1 MENQAIVIAAAVLGG
16 AAGIAA
22 AIGFLAARV
31 AVLAVRLEARA
42 APNLFV
48 EDVAFVPYA
57 RVSYGELQ
65 SGQWGHLPLTFPS
78 ATAGLWDV
86 FTARYPAEVRLR
98 GRLLLR
104 NGGGSALPVLVKY
117 RCFLRGEPVGE
128 GVYHSFNPVAAGQ
141 SVSVPFGLSLPLTTP
156 GIGVGDAVLAVGV
169 DGFGEAKRF
178 VFWYDSSANEWRQ
191 DSAGLDPEV
200 LARVSRA

>member
-1 MENQAIVIAAAVLGG
+1 MENQAIMIAAAVLVG
-16 AAGIAA
+16 AAGISA
-22 AIGFLAARV
+22 AIAFLAARV
-31 AVLAVRLEARA
+31 AALAPRLDARA
-42 APNLFV
+42 APDLFV
-48 EDVAFVPYA
+48 EDVVLVPYA

-78 ATAGLWDV
+78 ATAGLWDI

-98 GRLLLR
+98 GQLLLR
-104 NGGGSALPVLVKY
+104 NGGTSAPPVLVTH
-117 RCFLRGEPVGE
+117 RCFFRGEPVGE
-128 GVYHSFNPVAAGQ
+128 GVYHSVNPVGAGQ

-156 GIGVGDAVLAVGV
+156 EIGVGDAVLAVWV

-191 DSAGLDPEV
+191 DSAGLNPQV
-200 LARVSRA
+200 LARLARA